1 MPLSDQP
8 VFSNAS
14 SDQVK
19 LKTANGYIFSSS
31 QMQRYY
37 SQIDMEIYFCNQYVE
52 DLVGLTYAVNQNT
65 LPVFGFNSYTSDST
79 LLGNR
84 LISGEFAIN
93 FTSPNYLFGLLDSI
107 KDQTTILNQTSYAV
121 SQVSTT
127 STSTTINTSDSAS
140 GTIHEFSGQPLWPT
154 TFDIDVILGESKTRI
169 APVHLVITGVN
180 ITYATMQMGYGG
192 RNILNTDDGTLIEV
206 YQFIANDIKNVSL

>member
-52 DLVGLTYAVNQNT
+52 DLVGLT
-65 LPVFGFNSYTSDST
+65 FNSYTSDST